1 VSVGVTVA
9 MTLVAGG
16 VGAVLRALVLRA
28 LPSVGTAVV
37 NVVGTSVLALALVA
51 QGSGALTT
59 SWTVVIGVGLTGS
72 LTTFSG
78 WMAEVDREL
87 GDRPARTLLL
97 KVLVPL
103 LLGVA
108 ATVVA
113 FAMIA

>member
-1 VSVGVTVA
+1 VSVGVMVA

-16 VGAVLRALVLRA
+16 VGAVLRAFVVRA
-28 LPSVGTAVV
+28 LPSSGTAVV

-87 GDRPARTLLL
+87 RDRPARTLLL

-108 ATVVA
+108 VTVVA
-113 FAMIA
+113 FALIA